1 MKAGTEG
8 AVPSKVVHMVEKC
21 SSNSKHHVLHEIR
34 KKKGQLGSCMYSG
47 SGFTGMFFLYC
58 LKITYVSLSAT

>member
-8 AVPSKVVHMVEKC
+8 AVPSKVVHMIEKC

-34 KKKGQLGSCMYSG
+34 EEERQLGLCMYSG
-47 SGFTGMFFLYC
+47 SGFMFSLYC